1 MGRASCHQSPN
12 RGARTLTLIAA
23 IRRSSAGTQIEYTRG
38 VNQPLVWMD
47 LEMSGLDP
55 ERCTILEI
63 ATIITDAELAVIA
76 EGPDLVIHQ
85 DDAVLDAMDEWC
97 TKHHGDSGLTA
108 AVRASTVSLAQ
119 AERLTLEF
127 VAAHCPPRASPLC
140 GNTIW
145 QDRRFLVRYM
155 PTLDAHL
162 HYRLV
167 DVSTIKELARRWYPD
182 VAAPPKSDSHRALDD
197 IRESIAEL
205 GFYRRQL
212 FR

>member
-1 MGRASCHQSPN
+1 MDRRAQ
-12 RGARTLTLIAA
+12 
-23 IRRSSAGTQIEYTRG
+23 TRYIDST
-38 VNQPLVWMD
+38 VTAPLVWMD

-55 ERCTILEI
+55 DRCAILEI
-63 ATIITDAELAVIA
+63 ATIVTDAELRIVA

-85 DDAVLDAMDEWC
+85 SDAVLDAMDEWC

-108 AVRASTVSLAQ
+108 AVRASTVSLLDAEAQ
-119 AERLTLEF
+119 TLAF
-127 VAAHCPPRASPLC
+127 VAAHCGPKAAPLC

-145 QDRRFLVRYM
+145 QDRRFLVKHM

-167 DVSTIKELARRWYPD
+167 DVSTIKELARRWYPQLD
-182 VAAPPKSDSHRALDD
+182 TPKKSDKHRALDD

-205 GFYRRQL
+205 RFYRERL
-212 FR
+212 FVPAG